1 MMHLI
6 SCCDIYVKGIQNNK
20 DDEFIWTKTRIVTT
34 VNRLL
39 TGPLINRT
47 LLRFPNRELLYPSG
61 RDKSSSFWPTTQIK
75 NRNQEGTSPWSR
87 FNVVDDWVFWSCR
100 LQNHISF
107 YSIDRRHQSF
117 FLTGLSLILGSNS
130 KLIRKSFKK
139 SNSIFLTPF
148 GKDESR
154 HWNNINNDTGAK
166 MQRVKI
172 SRKTVSANP
181 YHPLWFESD

>member
-47 LLRFPNRELLYPSG
+47 LLRFPNRELLY
-61 RDKSSSFWPTTQIK
+61 
-75 NRNQEGTSPWSR
+75 QEGASPWSR